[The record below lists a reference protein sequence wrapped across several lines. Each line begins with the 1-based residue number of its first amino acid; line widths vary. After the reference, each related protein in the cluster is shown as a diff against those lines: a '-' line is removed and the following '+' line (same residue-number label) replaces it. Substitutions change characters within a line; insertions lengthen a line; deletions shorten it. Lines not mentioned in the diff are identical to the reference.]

1 MTPNELKT
9 VLNTPNEDVLS
20 ESISLFQRNL
30 VSEASSWI
38 RKVEAKAKQLKT
50 GKIVLIAVLKK
61 D

>member
-50 GKIVLIAVLKK
+50 GKLS
-61 D
+61 